1 MNKKYSMVIAA
12 RNIFDGAAEL
22 PREGYLCIY
31 GNKIVK
37 TGLGRPAQEVLDQ
50 AEQVLRFQE
59 ELVMPGIVDTH
70 TFFTG
75 YAIYHIGADVS
86 EVSDSERGCLILKKY
101 GQEKKPE
108 GALFGHGWNP
118 ELWDSGEA
126 EKMIENEYP
135 DKPVIIFSA
144 DRCTCIMNQKA
155 RMLYQFTP
163 DTCYPEKYF
172 RIMREYLND
181 RTFIK
186 KEFQDYMAMMNAR
199 GVTTV
204 KEMGFDDF
212 YGFTDYLKEMEES
225 GDLHLRTF
233 FMSQPVG
240 CRMDLEYAKR
250 MRDLF
255 TGDKIRFSGFNCMT
269 DGTIADYRGDLK
281 QPYEGKDFTCGME
294 IAYDQIE
301 ADVLAA
307 DAEGFRYSLHAQG
320 NGAVA
325 KAAEIYGK
333 CRKVNGKLK
342 NRHALTDMEY
352 SDAEDI
358 EELGSM
364 GANAE
369 LYFQI
374 MSLDPGEV
382 IRNNIKNTI
391 GEARGKNYWNR
402 RKMADAGMNL
412 SGATDLPLMITNV
425 PESIYYSGYG
435 YLQGEGPFQQENT
448 LSVGELL
455 KAWTIGGQRNLG
467 MEAVLGTL
475 EEGKL
480 ADITVFDRNL
490 FQTRPEDCKEAK
502 AVMTIMDGKTVYN
515 ERG

>member
-1 MNKKYSMVIAA
+1 MKQKYSMVIVA
-12 RNIFDGAAEL
+12 RNLFDGVAKIS
-22 PREGYLCIY
+22 REGYLCIY
-31 GNKIVK
+31 GNTIVK
-37 TGLGRPAQEVLDQ
+37 TGLGRPAQEVLEY
-50 AEQVLRFQE
+50 AEQVIQFEE

-86 EVSDSERGCLILKKY
+86 EVSDSERGRLKLKEY
-101 GQEKKPE
+101 EQEKKPE
-108 GALFGHGWNP
+108 GGLFGHGWKP
-118 ELWDSGEA
+118 EIWDSSEA
-126 EKMIENEYP
+126 EKMIESEYP
-135 DKPVIIFSA
+135 DKPVIIFSE

-155 RMLYQFTP
+155 QNLYQFTP

-186 KEFQDYMAMMNAR
+186 KEFHDYMAMMNAK

-212 YGFTDYLKEMEES
+212 YGFTNYLKEMEES
-225 GDLHLRTF
+225 EDLHLRTF

-240 CRMDLEYAKR
+240 SRMNLEYAKR
-250 MRDLF
+250 MRELF

-281 QPYEGKDFTCGME
+281 QPYEGKDFTCSME
-294 IAYDQIE
+294 VAYDPIE
-301 ADVLAA
+301 ADVLEA

-325 KAAEIYGK
+325 KVSAIYDK
-333 CRKVNGKLK
+333 CQKVNGKLK
-342 NRHALTDMEY
+342 NRHALTDMEF

-358 EELGSM
+358 EKLGSM
-364 GANAE
+364 GVNAE

-374 MSLDPGEV
+374 MSLDPGEI

-412 SGATDLPLMITNV
+412 SGATDLPLMITDV
-425 PESIYYSGYG
+425 PESIYYSCYG

-448 LSVGELL
+448 LSVSELL
-455 KAWTIGGQRNLG
+455 KAWTIGGHRNLG
-467 MEAVLGTL
+467 METVLGTL

-480 ADITVFDRNL
+480 ADVAVFDRNL
-490 FQTRPEDCKEAK
+490 FQTKPEDCKGAK
-502 AVMTIMDGKTVYN
+502 AVMTIMGGKTVFN